1 MSMLPSEY
9 NYFKQLEVLQAC
21 VVLSQADPAALAL
34 HMSIAYVPA
43 APFLAQLSANGLRG
57 QQKGPRS

>member
-21 VVLSQADPAALAL
+21 VDPLPAALAL
-34 HMSIAYVPA
+34 HTGIAYVPT
-43 APFLAQLSANGLRG
+43 APLLAQLSANCLRG